1 MDLNVS
7 YVCLVMVINIYN
19 RNNRGQNVK
28 VLMLIGKYF
37 VLIIS
42 FKLGVSGFR
51 IPRNPELAEA
61 RVLAFLGTTNPV
73 GCLAPDVPKPG
84 FQGTGTET

>member
-1 MDLNVS
+1 
-7 YVCLVMVINIYN
+7 MVINIYN

-42 FKLGVSGFR
+42 FKLGVSGF
-51 IPRNPELAEA
+51 P
-61 RVLAFLGTTNPV
+61 FLSRDGQGNPV
-73 GCLAPDVPKPG
+73 LRYPAG
-84 FQGTGTET
+84 